1 MKINKDFIIEF
12 LIKYQETGKL
22 GVNKIYAELFWDDNK
37 ESQFLYQHIK
47 YMIDSGLLE
56 GDNSAFWGITPK
68 GYEYIEKPYTTSSQ
82 PSNITIYQTNNY
94 SNKFNS
100 IPNIRE
106 SEPANLKEKVMDTF
120 KFLGKTALD
129 VGLSKLIDKFFNLS

>member
-22 GVNKIYAELFWDDNK
+22 GENKIYAELFEDEND

-47 YMIDSGLLE
+47 YMIDSGLLS
-56 GDNSAFWGITPK
+56 GDTIAFWGITPK
-68 GYEYIEKPYTTSSQ
+68 GYEYIENSNTTSSQ
-82 PSNITIYQTNNY
+82 PSKITIYQTNNY
-94 SNKFNS
+94 FNNFNN

-106 SEPANLKEKVMDTF
+106 SEPTDLKEKVVDTF

-129 VGLSKLIDKFFNLS
+129 AGMSKLIDKFFNLS